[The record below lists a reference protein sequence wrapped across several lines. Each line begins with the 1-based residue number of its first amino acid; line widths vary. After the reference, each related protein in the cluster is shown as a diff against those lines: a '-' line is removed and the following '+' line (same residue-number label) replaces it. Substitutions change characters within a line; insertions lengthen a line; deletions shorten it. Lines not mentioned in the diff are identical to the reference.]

1 MTDQPSSPLRRQ
13 RHVITIDGPAGAGK
27 STIAK
32 LLAERLGWFHLDSG
46 ATYRTVAAAAVLR
59 GIASDDA
66 ASLGA
71 LVERLHIEVR
81 QQDGSQR
88 FLADGE
94 DVTELIRSPEVTR
107 ASSPV
112 SAVPVVRHRL
122 FAIQRE
128 IAEGRDTVAEGR
140 DMGTVVFPRAIVK
153 VFLTASAR
161 VRAARR
167 LNDFRKGSADMTF
180 EQVLRDIEE
189 RDMRDST
196 RAVSPLRPADDARTI
211 VTDDLSPEQIVEQI
225 VSAYNNAAL

>member
-1 MTDQPSSPLRRQ
+1 
-13 RHVITIDGPAGAGK
+13 
-27 STIAK
+27 
-32 LLAERLGWFHLDSG
+32 
-46 ATYRTVAAAAVLR
+46 
-59 GIASDDA
+59 
-66 ASLGA
+66 
-71 LVERLHIEVR
+71 
-81 QQDGSQR
+81 
-88 FLADGE
+88 
-94 DVTELIRSPEVTR
+94 
-107 ASSPV
+107 
-112 SAVPVVRHRL
+112 
-122 FAIQRE
+122 
-128 IAEGRDTVAEGR
+128 
-140 DMGTVVFPRAIVK
+140 MGTVVFPRAIVK